1 MSKPWVAIG
10 RYGSVGIEFVLT
22 ILIVGALGQWLDTR
36 YFGRHGWAAAIGFL
50 FGVAVAFRNLVRTA
64 NRMQRDIEREEARD
78 PTASRWTVDEHW
90 LHPEPPGDAASGA
103 ADHTS
108 RPDDTPKGTGQ
119 PPHGHDA

>member
-22 ILIVGALGQWLDTR
+22 ILIVGALGQWLDKR
-36 YFGRHGWAAAIGFL
+36 YAGGHGWVAAIGFL

-78 PTASRWTVDEHW
+78 PAASRWTVDESWVHR
-90 LHPEPPGDAASGA
+90 EPPADADAAPSDGPP
-103 ADHTS
+103 ADHPPR
-108 RPDDTPKGTGQ
+108 RPP
-119 PPHGHDA
+119 DA

>member
-36 YFGRHGWAAAIGFL
+36 YFGHHGWAAAVGFL

-64 NRMQRDIEREEARD
+64 NRMQRDIEREEARN
-78 PTASRWTVDEHW
+78 PSASRWTVDENW
-90 LHPEPPGDAASGA
+90 LHPEPRDDAATGGPAPA
-103 ADHTS
+103 AG
-108 RPDDTPKGTGQ
+108 PDDPAGGGR
-119 PPHGHDA
+119 PPPGRDA